1 MRLSNLF
8 SYMLATIGVVIIN
21 GVGKSGAAAGG
32 ANAGIE
38 KSDATSI
45 KANIVGN
52 IESSKSNISKLS
64 N

>member
-1 MRLSNLF
+1 
-8 SYMLATIGVVIIN
+8 MLATIGVVIIN